1 MPVTGSRENRNV
13 KVNMPLLAGA
23 AFLFGAAT
31 PLSAAAPA
39 PADAATIARLDSVFA
54 RWAHQDMPGCSIA
67 ISRNGQPIAMRS
79 YGMASLELG
88 VPATVDSIYEAGSDS
103 KQFTAAAIL
112 MLAREGKIALSDDVR
127 KYLPEMP
134 AYATPVTIAHMLHH
148 TSGLRDWGS
157 VAALEGWPR
166 NSRTASND
174 DVLKIASRQSEL
186 NFAPGSHYLYSN
198 SNYNLLAIVV
208 ARVSGQSLAD
218 FTRDRIFKPLG
229 MTSTR
234 WRDDHGDIVP
244 GRTGAYGREAGA
256 WRNDQVIEDAYGN
269 GGLLTTVGDLTKWQA
284 ALDSDFFGA
293 GFTAQMQQPTK
304 LNDGTPIAYAL
315 ALVNLDHN
323 GQQEVSHSG
332 STGGYR
338 AWMARYP
345 ARQLAVSLLC
355 NTGDADPTALG
366 RAAADIF
373 LPPYSLKPYT
383 QRGAP
388 PTGLYA
394 DGLTGAPIRFD
405 AGDKGELRADGRPLT
420 PVGPGRW
427 LLREDVFAFG
437 AAGSLVRELREGEK
451 IAYRKVDAV
460 IAADPAPYQGR
471 FCSVDTGTCLSFQTL
486 DGKLVYSGPRW
497 TAQPLTPAYRDVF
510 TGNAAPGASPV
521 VVKFQRD
528 AGGTVTALRFGE
540 NRAFDLL
547 FTRAD

>member
-1 MPVTGSRENRNV
+1 MKINLPQ
-13 KVNMPLLAGA
+13 LAGA
-23 AFLFGAAT
+23 TLSLWAAA
-31 PLSAAAPA
+31 PSAAAAPA
-39 PADAATIARLDSVFA
+39 ASPDAAGARLDALFA
-54 RWAHQDMPGCSIA
+54 RWAHDDTPGCSIA

-112 MLAREGKIALSDDVR
+112 MLVREGKMSLDDDVR
-127 KYLPEMP
+127 KYLPELP
-134 AYATPVTIAHMLHH
+134 AYAAPVTIAHMLHH

-157 VAALEGWPR
+157 VAAIEGWPR
-166 NSRTASND
+166 NSRTANND
-174 DVLKIASRQSEL
+174 DVLKIAARQTEL

-208 ARVSGQSLAD
+208 DRVSGQSLAD
-218 FTRDRIFKPLG
+218 FTRDRIFAPLG

-234 WRDDHGDIVP
+234 WRDDHGDIVL
-244 GRTGAYGREAGA
+244 GRTGAYEYEDGV
-256 WRNDQVIEDAYGN
+256 WRNEQVIEDAYGN
-269 GGLLTTVGDLTKWQA
+269 GGLLTTVGDLVKWQA
-284 ALDSDFFGA
+284 ALDSDAFGP
-293 GFTAQMQQPTK
+293 GFTAQMQQTTK

-315 ALVNLDHN
+315 ALVNLDHR
-323 GQQEVSHSG
+323 GEQEVSHSG

-345 ARQLAVSLLC
+345 AQRLAVSLLC
-355 NTGDADPTALG
+355 NAGDADTPVLG

-373 LPPYSLKPYT
+373 LPDESAEPAYAP
-383 QRGAP
+383 RGAA

-394 DGLTGAPIRFD
+394 DGVSGAPLRFEAD
-405 AGDKGELRADGRPLT
+405 GKGGLRADGRALV

-427 LLREDVFAFG
+427 MLREDVFAFG
-437 AAGSLVRELREGEK
+437 TKGALVRETREGEK
-451 IAYRKVDAV
+451 IPYRKVDAV
-460 IAADPAPYQGR
+460 TAADPAPYAGR
-471 FCSVDTGTCLSFQTL
+471 FCSADTGTCLSFQAR
-486 DGKLVYSGPRW
+486 GGQLVYSGPRW
-497 TAQPLTPAYRDVF
+497 ADQMLTPAYRDVF
-510 TGNAAPGASPV
+510 TGDAAPRASRV

-528 AGGTVTALRFGE
+528 AAGAVTALRFGE